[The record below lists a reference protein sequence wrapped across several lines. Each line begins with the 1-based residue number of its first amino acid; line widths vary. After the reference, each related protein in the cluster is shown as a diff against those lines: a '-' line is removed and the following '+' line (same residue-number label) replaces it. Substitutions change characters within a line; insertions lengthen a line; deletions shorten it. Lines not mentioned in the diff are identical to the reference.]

1 MPSKT
6 AQQLMP
12 FFLKDCPTA
21 HAILTLSGLDNRLLV
36 WDYSCYIDWIKD
48 IICVLDKKVIADFI
62 TWLWNYWNNRNNY
75 VFRGK
80 EEEAMEKPPYGFVK
94 VNFDATVSSNK
105 IGYGVVV
112 WDSDGFVLG
121 GGGGFKD
128 KVMSAEW
135 RELYT
140 FEESLKIECSLNIT
154 KAIFETDCASLV
166 NMVKKHGNDITIMGY
181 HIDEAYKNMESFNS
195 TTVN

>member
-12 FFLKDCPTA
+12 FLLSVVSITGFLFGIIPAVLARSKTQY
-21 HAILTLSGLDNRLLV
+21 LV
-36 WDYSCYIDWIKD
+36 LPVTP
-48 IICVLDKKVIADFI
+48 ICKN
-62 TWLWNYWNNRNNY
+62 W
-75 VFRGK
+75 
-80 EEEAMEKPPYGFVK
+80 EKPPYGFVK
-94 VNFDATVSSNK
+94 VNFDVIVSSNK
-105 IGYGVVV
+105 ICYGVVV

-128 KVMSAEW
+128 EVMSAEW
-135 RELYT
+135 RELYA
-140 FEESLKIECSLNIT
+140 FEESLKIACSLNIT

>member
-1 MPSKT
+1 LPKIRVFIWRVGHELLLTNANISSIHQDFRKE
-6 AQQLMP
+6 
-12 FFLKDCPTA
+12 CP
-21 HAILTLSGLDNRLLV
+21 RLLV
-36 WDYSCYIDWIKD
+36 WDYSCYIDWIND
-48 IICVLDKKVIADFI
+48 IICVLDKKDFRI
-62 TWLWNYWNNRNNY
+62 HNLVNKLVLHVTSICKNW
-75 VFRGK
+75 
-80 EEEAMEKPPYGFVK
+80 EKPPYGFVK

-128 KVMSAEW
+128 KVMFAEW

-140 FEESLKIECSLNIT
+140 FEESLKIACSLNIT
-154 KAIFETDCASLV
+154 KAIFETDYASLV

>member
-12 FFLKDCPTA
+12 FLLSVVSITGFLF
-21 HAILTLSGLDNRLLV
+21 G
-36 WDYSCYIDWIKD
+36 
-48 IICVLDKKVIADFI
+48 IIPANC
-62 TWLWNYWNNRNNY
+62 WNNRNNY

-80 EEEAMEKPPYGFVK
+80 EEEAIVVWDRAKTLCQDFRIHNLVNKLVLPVTPICKNWEKPPYGFVK
-94 VNFDATVSSNK
+94 VNFDVIVSSNK
-105 IGYGVVV
+105 ICYGVVV

-128 KVMSAEW
+128 EVMSAEW
-135 RELYT
+135 RELYA
-140 FEESLKIECSLNIT
+140 FEESLKIACSLNIT